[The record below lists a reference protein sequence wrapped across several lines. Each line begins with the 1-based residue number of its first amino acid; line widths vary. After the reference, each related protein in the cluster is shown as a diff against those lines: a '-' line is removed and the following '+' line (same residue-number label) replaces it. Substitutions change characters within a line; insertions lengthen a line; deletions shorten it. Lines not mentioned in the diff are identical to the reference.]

1 MNKDQ
6 VDYDREIDEW
16 RYQVGHALLSFVD
29 IEFFTLRCL
38 DLIPSDKISKA
49 SFRRPF
55 TERMDLLIEI
65 IKDRCNT
72 PSSAA
77 AHLIDKLKVAKKLAE
92 TRNLIAHSPLQ
103 LKVPT
108 WATAADRV
116 ISDARSPDRL
126 IDLASS
132 EGVRCG
138 DRRSC
143 IRTLSCVGSGHRTDQ
158 WLGNTHPSCEL
169 KTVTAKSDCQVDGPG
184 LHCQHTHAPPADCQK
199 CHPEHL
205 GQRNPGSGGGGV
217 GGLVTPGV

>member
-126 IDLASS
+126 IDLASLKEFAAATEDLVS
-132 EGVRCG
+132 ELYLALDPV
-138 DRRSC
+138 
-143 IRTLSCVGSGHRTDQ
+143 I
-158 WLGNTHPSCEL
+158 
-169 KTVTAKSDCQVDGPG
+169 
-184 LHCQHTHAPPADCQK
+184 
-199 CHPEHL
+199 
-205 GQRNPGSGGGGV
+205 GQIN
-217 GGLVTPGV
+217 GLVTLTRRAS